1 MKNVRD
7 LVSSIVNGTLKTK
20 VIAGTVA
27 GFVAIGTVAGG
38 IAIYN
43 NSKANKDFSN
53 HKGPAVELTKD
64 ELKTAL
70 KQQIQALDA
79 NINKL
84 PNEDKTDDLLKEL
97 ADLKG
102 MDADVNYE
110 ETNKAYVALRNKY
123 DGIVDKYLKEIA
135 KFNEQITGL
144 DKTKLSE
151 QDLKTLNDL
160 IAKYNET
167 ANGKRD
173 FNNYRNDFENVMNAY
188 NAMNKEG
195 DKKDENN
202 SSEQTPN
209 GNGSSEQTPNG
220 SSSSASNGSSSSSNQ
235 VASGGSSSS
244 SSSSSSNSGSSSSS
258 SSSSS
263 SGSSSSG
270 SSNSGSSNAGSS
282 APSQPAPAPAPAPAP
297 QPQPEPQP
305 EPTPAPAPSRP
316 SGWRND
322 IADQLVARLSVT
334 NTNKYGDEI
343 VTGYES
349 MTTEQ
354 FNYYQSLSK
363 QLTDGVISADT
374 LKSQMGSRVFDFF
387 GFDKTIAKGI
397 SAGKIEVSGC
407 DFDSIYNAVFNRI
420 GFGGSDYSYCSIYY
434 NGDTDTSTVT
444 WVGAYVDFAD

>member
-1 MKNVRD
+1 MKNVKD

-27 GFVAIGTVAGG
+27 GVIAIGTVAGG

-43 NSKANKDFSN
+43 NVKASKDFSD

-64 ELKTAL
+64 ELKKAL
-70 KQQIQALDA
+70 KQQIQALDE

-102 MDADVNYE
+102 MDADANYE

-135 KFNEQITGL
+135 KFNEQVTGL

-151 QDLKTLNDL
+151 EDLKTLNDL

-173 FNNYRNDFENVMNAY
+173 FVNYRNDFENVMNAY
-188 NAMNKEG
+188 NAMNKGEE
-195 DKKDENN
+195 KKDENN

-220 SSSSASNGSSSSSNQ
+220 SSSSASNGGSSSSNQ

-244 SSSSSSNSGSSSSS
+244 SSSSSNSGYSS
-258 SSSSS
+258 
-263 SGSSSSG
+263 SSSSG

-282 APSQPAPAPAPAPAP
+282 APSQPAPAPAPSQP
-297 QPQPEPQP
+297 QPQPQPTPQP

-322 IADQLVARLSVT
+322 IADQIVAEMTVT
-334 NTNKYGDEI
+334 NTNKYGDEV

-397 SAGKIEVSGC
+397 SAGTVEVSGC
-407 DFDSIYNAVFNRI
+407 DFNSIYNAIQNRI
-420 GFGGSDYSYCSIYY
+420 GFGGSDYRYCSIYY
-434 NGDTDTSTVT
+434 NGDSDTSTVT

>member
-1 MKNVRD
+1 MKNIRK
-7 LVSSIVNGTLKTK
+7 LVTSIVNGTLKTK
-20 VIAGTVA
+20 MIAGTVA
-27 GFVAIGTVAGG
+27 GVVAVGTVAGG

-43 NSKANKDFSN
+43 NTKSSKDFSD

-64 ELKTAL
+64 ELKKAL
-70 KQQIQALDA
+70 KQQIETLDA

-97 ADLKG
+97 ADLKT
-102 MDADVNYE
+102 MDADENYE

-123 DGIVDKYLKEIA
+123 DGIIDKYLKEIT

-151 QDLKTLNDL
+151 EDLKTLNDL

-188 NAMNKEG
+188 NAMNKGE

-202 SSEQTPN
+202 
-209 GNGSSEQTPNG
+209 SSEQTPNG

-244 SSSSSSNSGSSSSS
+244 SSSSSS
-258 SSSSS
+258 
-263 SGSSSSG
+263 
-270 SSNSGSSNAGSS
+270 SNSGSS
-282 APSQPAPAPAPAPAP
+282 APSQSAPAPAP
-297 QPQPEPQP
+297 QPEPQPQP

-322 IADQLVARLSVT
+322 IADQLVTRLSVT

-343 VTGYES
+343 VTGYEA

-363 QLTDGVISADT
+363 QLTDGVISAET